1 MRAIKIS
8 KWASGD
14 DLDEK
19 AERLREQNDAKDYY
33 ITFSD
38 RVAVVILLDKKI
50 DELEMPKECLVKQGL
65 AERGDFYLF
74 CRRCSEFYDC
84 PNAVLDDGEAAY

>member
-8 KWASGD
+8 QWASRD
-14 DLDEK
+14 DLEER
-19 AERLREQNDAKDYY
+19 AERLKQNEEAKDYY
-33 ITFSD
+33 ITFSN

-50 DELEMPKECLVKQGL
+50 NELEMPRECLVKQGL
-65 AERGDFYLF
+65 AERGDYYLF
-74 CRRCSEFYDC
+74 CGKCSEFNDC